1 MTSLTLILPTVI
13 TQNMLRVCAQSKEL
27 KSQNEQLQQ
36 VNVTLGSEVNKLQKQ
51 LEQARGQQA
60 GGGQLTSLQEELER
74 LREELQ
80 EAAARNKKL
89 EEEHGTEKQSL
100 QQVRARETQEDQS
113 VLSDCENMKLTSSC
127 VCLSSEGGGAAEGK
141 LPAEDAEGGDEP
153 DHCSALKEL

>member
-13 TQNMLRVCAQSKEL
+13 TLNMLGVCAQSKEL

-80 EAAARNKKL
+80 EAEACNKKL

-100 QQVRARETQEDQS
+100 QQVRAEETAGGSICS
-113 VLSDCENMKLTSSC
+113 VSL
-127 VCLSSEGGGAAEGK
+127 
-141 LPAEDAEGGDEP
+141 
-153 DHCSALKEL
+153 